1 MKMETGW
8 GVGDGGGLGGQEW
21 RGEGEGSREEGEG
34 KEGFYTGETQH
45 RILNERIKCDS
56 YSLVFNQVILTSSTC
71 FVRMLMMTVSPTL
84 TPPADQ
90 GDRLLHLTSKRVR
103 RTSHD
108 AVQHCR
114 LY

>member
-1 MKMETGW
+1 MRNGNRVRGW
-8 GVGDGGGLGGQEW
+8 GDRNGGEKEKGAGRKEREKRDSTLG
-21 RGEGEGSREEGEG
+21 R
-34 KEGFYTGETQH
+34 QH
-45 RILNERIKCDS
+45 RILNERIKCDP
-56 YSLVFNQVILTSSTC
+56 YSLVFNQVILTSATC